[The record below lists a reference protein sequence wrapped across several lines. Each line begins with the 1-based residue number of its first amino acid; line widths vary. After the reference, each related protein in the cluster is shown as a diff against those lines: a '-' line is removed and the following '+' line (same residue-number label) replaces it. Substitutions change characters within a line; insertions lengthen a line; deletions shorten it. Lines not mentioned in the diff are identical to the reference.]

1 MPRNVYLNATP
12 SETTEALEIVAVLE
26 RIAFERGRQQALA
39 GEEYDPSALR
49 ELDDIVKSM
58 PKSNYGTIFFDLS
71 NPFSNGRSYGQR
83 QAAAQ
88 GLSEQERSN
97 DFGDPFGR

>member
-12 SETTEALEIVAVLE
+12 SEMTETLEIVAVLE

-39 GEEYDPSALR
+39 GDEYDQSALR
-49 ELDDIVKSM
+49 DLSDIVESM
-58 PKSNYGTIFFDLS
+58 PKSNYGERFFEIQ
-71 NPFSNGRSYGQR
+71 NPFSNGRLYGQR

-97 DFGDPFGR
+97 DYGDPFGR